1 MRRVIVA
8 IMMIILGV
16 GTVHAQIM
24 FWNVEN
30 FFDTYD
36 DPKTADEDFTQSG
49 RYHLTKKKYQDKRN
63 LIAKTILAS
72 ADSLGT
78 LPHIIALAEV
88 ENKRVLT
95 DLIQNT
101 PLAKVGYKIV
111 HKDSRDARGIDV
123 ALLYNPFEYA
133 LIDSCLLTV
142 SQFATRDVLYCQ
154 LLSMRDS
161 SLLHLFV
168 NHWPSKRA
176 TAGSTDVRREAVSR
190 LLSDF
195 LGRLI
200 ASQPQASILLVG
212 DFNDDPGSN
221 AITQLCAEAGLV
233 NLSEPLWKKGL
244 GTIRY
249 HGKWELID
257 QAIASEAL
265 ANETTY
271 SIFAPDYLLEEDK
284 AYLGVK
290 PRRTFIGPRY
300 NAGASDHLPITTS
313 GSNAN

>member
-1 MRRVIVA
+1 MA

-101 PLAKVGYKIV
+101 PLAKVG
-111 HKDSRDARGIDV
+111 
-123 ALLYNPFEYA
+123 
-133 LIDSCLLTV
+133 
-142 SQFATRDVLYCQ
+142 
-154 LLSMRDS
+154 
-161 SLLHLFV
+161 
-168 NHWPSKRA
+168 
-176 TAGSTDVRREAVSR
+176 
-190 LLSDF
+190 
-195 LGRLI
+195 
-200 ASQPQASILLVG
+200 
-212 DFNDDPGSN
+212 
-221 AITQLCAEAGLV
+221 
-233 NLSEPLWKKGL
+233 
-244 GTIRY
+244 
-249 HGKWELID
+249 
-257 QAIASEAL
+257 
-265 ANETTY
+265 
-271 SIFAPDYLLEEDK
+271 
-284 AYLGVK
+284 
-290 PRRTFIGPRY
+290 
-300 NAGASDHLPITTS
+300 
-313 GSNAN
+313 